1 MERRL
6 LCFGHLDRRV
16 PGQIVARPTSDQTC
30 VHDDEVP
37 PFAAVHI
44 DVCRGPGATC
54 EVTAAALAIAL
65 VLGFIIAVLKVV
77 PCRPLPRALLDF
89 YTSIFRGV
97 PLIVLFMAYFATPQL
112 TGYKIS
118 MFAAGV
124 ITLGLNGSATVSE
137 TVRGGN
143 AGVDRGQYDAARAIG
158 LPYGT
163 MMRLIVIPQALRS
176 VIPALVNEVITVLK
190 SSSLV
195 ATIGLLDMMR
205 AAQSVQALTYRA
217 FEPFL
222 AVAVVY
228 YLIVMALTAA
238 GHAVERKFCL

>member
-1 MERRL
+1 MTMKFYL
-6 LCFGHLDRRV
+6 LQPYVSMFIDGL
-16 PGQIVARPTSDQTC
+16 
-30 VHDDEVP
+30 
-37 PFAAVHI
+37 AV
-44 DVCRGPGATC
+44 TC
-54 EVTAAALAIAL
+54 EVTAAALALAL
-65 VLGFIIAVLKVV
+65 VLGFVIAVLKVV
-77 PCRPLPRALLDF
+77 PCRPLRAALDF

-97 PLIVLFMAYFATPQL
+97 PLIVLLFMAYFATPQL

-137 TVRGGN
+137 TVRGGIE
-143 AGVDRGQYDAARAIG
+143 GVDRGQYDAARAIG

-163 MMRLIVIPQALRS
+163 MMCLIIIPQALRS
-176 VIPALVNEVITVLK
+176 VIPALVSEVITVLK

-195 ATIGLLDMMR
+195 ATIGLMDMMR

-228 YLIVMALTAA
+228 YLIVMGLTAA
-238 GHAVERKFCL
+238 GYAIERRFRL